1 MATLRKVG
9 VAWKRRDKYDRTYI
23 HVQVGEGS
31 KIYRLDLFKNTEKT
45 AKHQPDYI
53 VHVLES

>member
-1 MATLRKVG
+1 MTTSRKVG

-23 HVQVGEGS
+23 HVQVGEGG
-31 KIYRLDLFKNTEKT
+31 KVYRLELFKNTEKA

-53 VHVLES
+53 VVVLEP